1 MSRRSSTTSRSSSRS
16 TTTRWMTFG
25 GPLRGPQRYAS
36 SAMSSWDASGR
47 ITASGAPGSAT
58 GGSGSDGDDDNT
70 GGDGPAVPQ
79 GGATDAKPEHALSYR
94 TEVKFDS
101 FDSDSIRF
109 IHSLQPANAPN
120 GQNTPVSFR

>member
-1 MSRRSSTTSRSSSRS
+1 MVALTAAPNVQ
-16 TTTRWMTFG
+16 F
-25 GPLRGPQRYAS
+25 AS
-36 SAMSSWDASGR
+36 SAMSTRDARGR
-47 ITASGAPGSAT
+47 FTASGAPRSAT

-101 FDSDSIRF
+101 F
-109 IHSLQPANAPN
+109 IHSREC
-120 GQNTPVSFR
+120 GVEYRSGYR